1 VDRGCGWP
9 HPRVR
14 YGPLPSASAGGQ
26 THGVGTRGGPD
37 PSAPRWLRVAPTA
50 TTVLVAGSVLALVLR
65 GRGIDVLY
73 ARWVTHNAPVA
84 LVCMWLGAMV
94 LSRRPGHRSGG
105 LLMLLGAASALH
117 VAAISLADARLVAA
131 GVPEQGS
138 EFVPFAPA
146 DLPLDASVPM
156 WASTWLWLLAA
167 VPAITLLLLIFPT
180 GAPPSPRWRWVAPV
194 AVTGTITMVVAYAIE
209 TWPTSTVV
217 IQMRGQVSERP
228 VATAIAS
235 AAGVLVVI
243 GAVASVASLVAR
255 WRAADEAERHRIR
268 PMAFTGTGLIVVFVV
283 TFPWQ
288 WLWIPAGMVALW
300 IFLGAYA
307 LGVVR
312 YRLHDLDV
320 VVNRAVVAAVLAAG
334 GTAAYLAVVVSA
346 GAIAGRGRESTLV
359 PLLAAAVVAVGF
371 EPARRRT
378 RQLVDRLL
386 YGRDRDASQVLSDLA
401 DRLRA
406 STSAEDVLDE
416 VAGLLVRSTGADRV
430 EIVMEVDGGDRLAAA
445 HGAVANGTGPLVDVA
460 VIHVDET
467 LGRIR
472 LWARALSDLAPDADE
487 LVDRVASTL
496 GVVLRN
502 AALTAELESQV
513 AELRVSRLRLLRAQD
528 EARRALERD
537 IHDGAQARLVALRIK
552 LGIAGSLADAG
563 RGDAVR
569 GLLDELGG
577 EVDESVR
584 ALRALG
590 RGLHPPVLEGAGI
603 AAALRAEARVLPMAV
618 TVEAEGVGRY
628 DPAVE
633 AAVYFSC
640 LEAVQNAAKHGRAR
654 AVAVHLANGA
664 DDLTFSIA
672 DDGCGFDPACAAPGS
687 GLTNM
692 RDRIGSLGGHLT
704 VEATP
709 GHGVR
714 IRGTVPALPAAPRD
728 GAEAEAR
735 ASRSSQVPVS
745 DR

>member
-1 VDRGCGWP
+1 VGGGCGWP
-9 HPRVR
+9 HHRVR
-14 YGPLPSASAGGQ
+14 SGPLPAGLPARQ
-26 THGVGTRGGPD
+26 TDGVGTRGGPD
-37 PSAPRWLRVAPTA
+37 PSAPRWLRVAPAA
-50 TTVLVAGSVLALVLR
+50 TTVLVVGSVLTLVLR
-65 GRGIDVLY
+65 GRGLDALY

-84 LVCMWLGAMV
+84 LVCVWLGAMV
-94 LSRRPGHRSGG
+94 LRRRPGHRSGA
-105 LLMLLGAASALH
+105 LMLVIGVASALH
-117 VAAISLADARLVAA
+117 VAAIALADARIVAA
-131 GVPEQGS
+131 GVAEQGS

-146 DLPLDASVPM
+146 DLPLDASLPM
-156 WASTWLWLLAA
+156 WASTWLWLPAA
-167 VPAITLLLLIFPT
+167 VPAITLLLVIFPT
-180 GAPPSPRWRWVAPV
+180 GAPPGPRWRWVVPV
-194 AVTGTITMVVAYAIE
+194 AVASTVGMVVAYAIE
-209 TWPTSTVV
+209 TWPTSTVT

-228 VATAIAS
+228 SAMAIA
-235 AAGVLVVI
+235 AVAGVLVVI
-243 GAVASVASLVAR
+243 AAAASVASLVAR
-255 WRAADEAERHRIR
+255 WRAADEAERHQIR
-268 PMAFTGTGLIVVFVV
+268 PMAFVGTGLIVVFVV

-300 IFLGAYA
+300 VFLGAYA

-334 GTAAYLAVVVSA
+334 ATAAYLAIVVGA
-346 GAIAGRGRESTLV
+346 GAIAGRGRDSTLI
-359 PLLAAAVVAVGF
+359 PLLAAGVVAVGF

-430 EIVMEVDGGDRLAAA
+430 EITMDVDGADRLAAA
-445 HGAVANGTGPLVDVA
+445 HGAVANGTGPLVEVP
-460 VIHVDET
+460 VVHVEET

-472 LWARALSDLAPDADE
+472 LWARAVSDLAPDADE

-502 AALTAELESQV
+502 AALTAELEAQV

-563 RGDAVR
+563 RADAVR

-603 AAALRAEARVLPMAV
+603 AAALRAEARILPMAV
-618 TVEAEGVGRY
+618 TVEAEGLGRY

-640 LEAVQNAAKHGRAR
+640 LEAIQNAAKHGRAR
-654 AVAVHLANGA
+654 SVAVHLSNGG
-664 DDLTFSIA
+664 DDLTFSVT
-672 DDGCGFDPACAAPGS
+672 DDGCGFDSSRAAPGN

-692 RDRIGSLGGHLT
+692 RDRIGSLGGRLS
-704 VEATP
+704 VEASA
-709 GHGVR
+709 HRGVR
-714 IRGTVPALPAAPRD
+714 VHGAVPALPVEPLGGDRT
-728 GAEAEAR
+728 
-735 ASRSSQVPVS
+735 QVPVS